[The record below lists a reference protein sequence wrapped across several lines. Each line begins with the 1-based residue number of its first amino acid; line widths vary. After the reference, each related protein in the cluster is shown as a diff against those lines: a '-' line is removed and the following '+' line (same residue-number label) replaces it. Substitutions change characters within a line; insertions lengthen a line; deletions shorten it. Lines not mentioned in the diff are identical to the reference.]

1 MLTSVL
7 KGHLGDTHS
16 IHYHLISFVGEYM
29 QVHVSFSFLF
39 YSKHVIIIIII
50 IIILAIKKSPAFIVS
65 LSLSSFDRR

>member
-16 IHYHLISFVGEYM
+16 IHYHLISFVGEYT

-39 YSKHVIIIIII
+39 YSKHVIIII

>member
-16 IHYHLISFVGEYM
+16 IHYHLISFVGEYV
-29 QVHVSFSFLF
+29 QVHVTFGFLF
-39 YSKHVIIIIII
+39 YSKHVIIII
-50 IIILAIKKSPAFIVS
+50 IIILAIKKSPAFIVC

>member
-50 IIILAIKKSPAFIVS
+50 IILAIKKSPAFIVS

>member
-16 IHYHLISFVGEYM
+16 IHYHLISFVGEYV
-29 QVHVSFSFLF
+29 QVHVTFGFLF
-39 YSKHVIIIIII
+39 YSKHVIII
-50 IIILAIKKSPAFIVS
+50 IIILAIKKSPAFIVC